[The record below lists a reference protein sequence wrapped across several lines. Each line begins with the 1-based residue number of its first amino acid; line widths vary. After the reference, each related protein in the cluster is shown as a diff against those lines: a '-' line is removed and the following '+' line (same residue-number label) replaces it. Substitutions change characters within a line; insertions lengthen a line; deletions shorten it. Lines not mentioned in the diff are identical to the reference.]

1 MLFKDVAST
10 LLVPPVS
17 LIFVA
22 LIGLAIEWRYRRV
35 GRLLAW
41 FGVLGLLLLAMPVAG
56 GGLLAVLERG
66 LPLAPPPDQPPQ
78 AIVVL
83 GGDTVRGFSQ
93 APIVHLG
100 PLSMERV
107 RAGALLYRRTGLP
120 VLVTG
125 GKLHLSEP
133 PVAAIM
139 ADSLVHD
146 FQVPVQWVERESL
159 DTWGNAHLSAVLLR
173 EHGITSVYVVTQA
186 WHMRRAIAAFA
197 DVGITVTAAPTSID
211 RPPTPLAAD
220 FVPVVS
226 GWLKSWYALHE
237 WIGLA
242 WYSVR

>member
-1 MLFKDVAST
+1 VLFKEVANA

-17 LIFVA
+17 LIFA
-22 LIGLAIEWRYRRV
+22 AMIGLVIERRYRRI

-41 FGVLGLLLLAMPVAG
+41 FGVLGLLLLAMPVVG
-56 GGLLAVLERG
+56 GSLLAALERG
-66 LPLAPPPDQPPQ
+66 LPLVPPPDQPPQ

-125 GKLHLSEP
+125 GKLRPSEP
-133 PVAAIM
+133 PIAAIM

-159 DTWGNAHLSAVLLR
+159 DTWGNAHLSAVILR
-173 EHGITSVYVVTQA
+173 EHGIRSVYVVTQA
-186 WHMRRAIAAFA
+186 WHMRRAILAFA
-197 DVGITVTAAPTSID
+197 DVGITVTAAPTRID
-211 RPPTPLAAD
+211 RLPTPLAVD
-220 FVPVVS
+220 FVPEVG
-226 GWLKSWYALHE
+226 GWWKSQYALHE
-237 WIGLA
+237 WFGLA